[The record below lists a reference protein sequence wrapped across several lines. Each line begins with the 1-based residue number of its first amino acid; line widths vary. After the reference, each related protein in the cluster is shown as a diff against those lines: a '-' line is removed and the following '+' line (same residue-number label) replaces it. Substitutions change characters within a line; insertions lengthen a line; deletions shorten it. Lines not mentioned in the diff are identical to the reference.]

1 MIGFAQ
7 ESKENSKIS
16 SEIERQSEYIIVLDD
31 VTVGDNIDKLLNDN
45 VVSEEISF
53 DFNNHELVHDAPDT
67 SDIESKFIE
76 GAFTYNE
83 YAVNYGSED
92 LNTSDLSS

>member
-7 ESKENSKIS
+7 ESKENLKIS

-31 VTVGDNIDKLLNDN
+31 VTVGDNIDKLLNDS